1 MEKRYNPY
9 IKQAIETSEESK
21 KTITISKDLIDS
33 VTDDKVLGML
43 IRRMLVDKIKQCDEH
58 IEHMKS
64 LKENFLPTDLPDE
77 LR

>member
-9 IKQAIETSEESK
+9 IKQAIDSTEESK
-21 KTITISKDLIDS
+21 KNIIISRELIES
-33 VTDDKVLGML
+33 ITDDKLLGMKIREML
-43 IRRMLVDKIKQCDEH
+43 IDKIKNCDEY

-64 LKENFLPTDLPDE
+64 LKENFSPTDSPDE

>member
-9 IKQAIETSEESK
+9 IKQAIEASEESK

-43 IRRMLVDKIKQCDEH
+43 IRRMFVDKIKQCDEH

-64 LKENFLPTDLPDE
+64 LKENFLSTDLPDE

>member
-9 IKQAIETSEESK
+9 IKQSIEASEESK

-64 LKENFLPTDLPDE
+64 LKENFLSTDLPDE